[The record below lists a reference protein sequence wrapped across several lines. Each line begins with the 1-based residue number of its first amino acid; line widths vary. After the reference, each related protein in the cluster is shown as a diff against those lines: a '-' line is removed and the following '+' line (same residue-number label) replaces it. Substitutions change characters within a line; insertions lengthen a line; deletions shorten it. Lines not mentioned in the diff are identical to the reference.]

1 MFGRDPKLPFNHLLC
16 TPGTEVNSNIDKYS
30 SEHQKRV
37 TEAVK
42 LVQKNT
48 AKKVEER
55 QLIPKETTNDK
66 IISLDTLDLLK
77 KHEKG
82 RSDGSGPIRNVTRTE
97 ILDTGTQIVE
107 KENAEDG
114 DSFSEEDRNKTEE
127 SETKK
132 DSDTLI
138 ADKTRKNYDTVLA
151 NKTRKDTESVLSDNS
166 SDSSTKIDHDQ
177 PVRRKT
183 TCSTEGKHSNLY
195 KLPKSVLNHNKVQ
208 IKENSVL
215 CENKSEYQN
224 VLMKSEK
231 KMINK

>member
-1 MFGRDPKLPFNHLLC
+1 MDP
-16 TPGTEVNSNIDKYS
+16 
-30 SEHQKRV
+30 
-37 TEAVK
+37 
-42 LVQKNT
+42 VQ
-48 AKKVEER
+48 
-55 QLIPKETTNDK
+55 LET
-66 IISLDTLDLLK
+66 SLELKFWIQVLKLLK
-77 KHEKG
+77 KKTLKTAIHFLRRG
-82 RSDGSGPIRNVTRTE
+82 VD
-97 ILDTGTQIVE
+97 ILNYLIFQR
-107 KENAEDG
+107 
-114 DSFSEEDRNKTEE
+114 DRNKTEE